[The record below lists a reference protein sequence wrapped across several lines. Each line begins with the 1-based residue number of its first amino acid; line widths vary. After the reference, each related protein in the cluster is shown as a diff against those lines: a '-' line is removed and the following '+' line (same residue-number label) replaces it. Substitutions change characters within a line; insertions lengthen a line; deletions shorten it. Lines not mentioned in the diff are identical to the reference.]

1 MSAQIIFRKFLSE
14 FCTSRALLCAIT
26 LSVGTIAC
34 AQGPAPADPY
44 AAGQDPPNRVARI
57 AWAQGNVSLESNG
70 TDYFAPAEV
79 NYPLTNGDR
88 LYCDLSAVSELQS
101 AGLAVRLG
109 NAADLTITQLTD
121 SAAQFALAQG
131 SIRLRTRDLYA
142 PSAPDGSPQTALDE
156 IDTQNATIVIRQ
168 PGDIRVDAYPQ
179 DGSSVVTITSG
190 QAEVSGPGFDITLQ
204 AGQAL
209 RLLGI
214 DQVYP
219 EYVGLLPPDELDQF
233 DMSRE
238 QMRQNSYAIRN
249 HYVDPEMIGIA
260 DLDQYGDWNPTPQ
273 YGPVWFPR
281 SVEAGWSPYSIGH
294 WANVYPWGYTWVDSQ
309 PWGFAPFHY
318 GRWNNFG
325 GRWGWVPG
333 PPPSVFRGP
342 GWGGPPPR
350 PVYSPALV
358 AFVGGA
364 SFSVSIGGVGVTA
377 WFPLGP
383 SEPYV
388 PWYHTSPAYVNRV
401 NVTNV
406 YNTNV
411 TEIHNTYIT
420 RNTTVYNTTNVTYV
434 NRTVA
439 TVAVN
444 QHDFASGH
452 SVARSAAVAMNAN
465 VRAQLVAAPVLT
477 HAAPPPPK
485 APTPPPAP
493 ARAVPASVARPVVLT
508 RQGFQRAGAP
518 PAATP
523 LKAPTPQP
531 VKAGVAAPAPPRPM
545 QTLAPAKTS
554 VPVARPATAP
564 PAPPAAVS
572 RPAPVAAGRPTPAP
586 APVAEPPARPAPA
599 PISRPAPAPAPA
611 PAPVSRPA
619 PAPVSR
625 PAPAPVSRPAPAPAP
640 AAPVTRPTP
649 PTAARPAPAPV
660 TRPAPPVDKP
670 NAAPVPQPA
679 PVPLA
684 KPAPAPKPLVAP
696 RPVPAVVPPAAARP
710 ATPEPN
716 RKLPPAPVDR
726 SKPVDD
732 KNRPADDKPV
742 NQRPN

>member
-1 MSAQIIFRKFLSE
+1 MPAPLMTRNLLPDLRI
-14 FCTSRALLCAIT
+14 SRFLLCAAA
-26 LSVGTIAC
+26 LSFATAAS
-34 AQGPAPADPY
+34 AQGPPPADPY

-57 AWAQGNVSLESNG
+57 SWAQGNLSLEPGG
-70 TDYFAPAEV
+70 TDSFAPAEV

-88 LYCDLSAVSELQS
+88 LYCDQNSVAELQS
-101 AGLAVRLG
+101 SGLAIRLG
-109 NAADLTITQLTD
+109 NAADLTITQLSD

-131 SIRLRTRDLYA
+131 SIRLRTRDLNA
-142 PSAPDGSPQTALDE
+142 PPDQYGNPQRALDE
-156 IDTQNATIVIRQ
+156 IDTQNATIVIQQ

-179 DGSSVVTITSG
+179 DGSSVVTISSG
-190 QAEVSGPGFDITLQ
+190 QAEVSGPGFDLTLQ

-214 DQVYP
+214 GQVYP

-233 DMSRE
+233 DSSRE
-238 QMRQNSYAIRN
+238 HLRENSLALRN
-249 HYVDPEMIGIA
+249 HYVDPEMIGVA

-281 SVEAGWSPYSIGH
+281 AVDAGWSPYSAGH
-294 WANVYPWGYTWVDSQ
+294 WANVYPWGNTWVDSQ

-325 GRWGWVPG
+325 GRWGWIPG

-358 AFVGGA
+358 AFVGGTG
-364 SFSVSIGGVGVTA
+364 FSVSIGGVGITA

-434 NRTVA
+434 NRNVA

-444 QHDFASGH
+444 QHDFAAGH
-452 SVARSAAVAMNAN
+452 SVARSAPVAINAN

-477 HAAPPPPK
+477 HAAPPPPR

-493 ARAVPASVARPVVLT
+493 ARAVPANVARPVVQT

-518 PAATP
+518 PAAAP
-523 LKAPTPQP
+523 LKPPTPQP
-531 VKAGVAAPAPPRPM
+531 VRAGAAAPAPPRPM
-545 QTLAPAKTS
+545 QTLAPARTS

-564 PAPPAAVS
+564 PAPPSAVS
-572 RPAPVAAGRPTPAP
+572 RPAPEPAGRPAPAP
-586 APVAEPPARPAPA
+586 TPRPVAEPPARPAPA
-599 PISRPAPAPAPA
+599 PISRPTPA
-611 PAPVSRPA
+611 PAPVSRPT
-619 PAPVSR
+619 PT
-625 PAPAPVSRPAPAPAP
+625 PAP
-640 AAPVTRPTP
+640 AAPLTRPTP

-660 TRPAPPVDKP
+660 TRSAPPADKP
-670 NAAPVPQPA
+670 TAAPVPRPA

-716 RKLPPAPVDR
+716 RKLPPAQDDR
-726 SKPVDD
+726 NKPVNDRN
-732 KNRPADDKPV
+732 KPADDKPA

>member
-1 MSAQIIFRKFLSE
+1 MPAPLTIRTSSESPSQRTLVFALTFLLGAGV
-14 FCTSRALLCAIT
+14 TAI
-26 LSVGTIAC
+26 
-34 AQGPAPADPY
+34 AQGPPPADPY

-88 LYCDLSAVSELQS
+88 LYCDLSARAELQS

-109 NAADLTITQLTD
+109 NAADFTITQLTD

-131 SIRLRTRDLYA
+131 SMRLRTRDLDA
-142 PSAPDGSPQTALDE
+142 PPDQYGNPQSALDE
-156 IDTQNATIVIRQ
+156 VDTLNSTVVVRQ

-179 DGSSVVTITSG
+179 DGSSVVTVSSG
-190 QAEVSGPGFDITLQ
+190 QAEVSGPGFDIVLQ
-204 AGQAL
+204 SGQAL

-214 DQVYP
+214 GQVYP

-233 DMSRE
+233 DLSRE
-238 QMRQNSYAIRN
+238 QMRENSLAIRN
-249 HYVDPEMIGIA
+249 HYVDPNMIGVA

-281 SVEAGWSPYSIGH
+281 NVASGWSPYSIGH
-294 WANVYPWGYTWVDSQ
+294 WVNVYPWGYTWVDNQ

-333 PPPSVFRGP
+333 PPPSVFRSP

-364 SFSVSIGGVGVTA
+364 SFSLSLGGVGVTA

-420 RNTTVYNTTNVTYV
+420 KNVTVYNVTNVTYV
-434 NRTVA
+434 NRTTA
-439 TVAVN
+439 TVVVN
-444 QHDFASGH
+444 QKDFASGH
-452 SVARSAAVAMNAN
+452 SVAQSARVTVDPG

-485 APTPPPAP
+485 APIRPEAP
-493 ARAVPASVARPVVLT
+493 ARVVPSNVARPVVQT

-518 PAATP
+518 PAAAP
-523 LKAPTPQP
+523 LKAPVPQP
-531 VKAGVAAPAPPRPM
+531 ARAGSVAPAPPPPR

-554 VPVARPATAP
+554 VPVTRPAS
-564 PAPPAAVS
+564 APPAAPAAIVRPATPPPPRPTPEPAAKPTPEPETRPTPPPARPTS
-572 RPAPVAAGRPTPAP
+572 PPAAKTAPEPAARPAPEPSKPSPEPAARPAP
-586 APVAEPPARPAPA
+586 EPAMRPNAAPPARPAPA
-599 PISRPAPAPAPA
+599 AKPAPE
-611 PAPVSRPA
+611 
-619 PAPVSR
+619 
-625 PAPAPVSRPAPAPAP
+625 
-640 AAPVTRPTP
+640 
-649 PTAARPAPAPV
+649 
-660 TRPAPPVDKP
+660 
-670 NAAPVPQPA
+670 
-679 PVPLA
+679 PLA
-684 KPAPAPKPLVAP
+684 KPAPAP
-696 RPVPAVVPPAAARP
+696 RPVIAPKPVTPVPPPPAKP
-710 ATPEPN
+710 ATPD
-716 RKLPPAPVDR
+716 KKAPPAR
-726 SKPVDD
+726 DD
-732 KNRPADDKPV
+732 KNKPKEQGDRPKDEKPS
-742 NQRPN
+742 